1 MIFSNEK
8 QLWKTSY
15 FLVSVL
21 ENLLL
26 DPRNLVSV
34 DSSGNFFYWKVLFLR
49 TQEYFLQNLMSI
61 LNSIVG
67 EQEVFLHTAK
77 KKLLN

>member
-26 DPRNLVSV
+26 DLRNLVSV
-34 DSSGNFFYWKVLFLR
+34 DSSGNFFSWKVIFLR
-49 TQEYFLQNLMSI
+49 TQEYFLQNF